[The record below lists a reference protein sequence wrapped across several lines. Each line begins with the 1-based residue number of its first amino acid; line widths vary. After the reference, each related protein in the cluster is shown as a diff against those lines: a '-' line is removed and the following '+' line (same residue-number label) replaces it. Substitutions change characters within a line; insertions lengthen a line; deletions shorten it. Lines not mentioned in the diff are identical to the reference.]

1 MHVIETAGLITS
13 DGTLQVVAQVSAQ
26 IPPGECRVLVV
37 IEEGSR
43 PPSPPPALDLPV
55 LPVTSWPEN
64 LSLHREDIYGD
75 WDR

>member
-13 DGTLQVVAQVSAQ
+13 DGTLQVVTQVPAQ
-26 IPPGECRVLVV
+26 IPRGECRVLLV
-37 IEEGSR
+37 IEEVSHSAE
-43 PPSPPPALDLPV
+43 SPATLDLPV

-75 WDR
+75 WGR